1 VMVLRN
7 VREDNGRA
15 LLEMLEHLRLRR
27 ANAPNTHITVRVLA
41 AADHDGI
48 CAAHILSQLLDI
60 RDVKHTLQPVWEN
73 ADIAQHIKHV
83 ENDTEVLSMV
93 LLNCGASTDLEKLVS
108 ESKAP
113 DDFRCFVIDAHRPI
127 AGSNL
132 SKHNS
137 RIIVLDD
144 DPIAEARGERPP
156 VDELDEDDDAD
167 ELDED
172 SEDDKENEG
181 SSNQTSSLESS
192 ERKRSRREAKED
204 KRRRKRQRIQ
214 EYYSLSYH
222 AMPASMSMFHM
233 AKQAKGQQNLHNVL
247 WLAALGLLGYV
258 ELGLM
263 GEEQYNKLVWQQLK
277 EALDSVDDSFNSTG
291 SLRGTQA
298 DSALSDDEEQ
308 DFIRPRAPPKEK
320 KLRFD
325 NDLRLTLYKHWS
337 LEESMLHSPYFYAA
351 MSLHWDAGI
360 RAMKNFFATA
370 GMAPSE
376 YRQYFR
382 YMEAPTR
389 RAVRGDF
396 TKHGKAYGLTE
407 DRMFLDQF
415 VQDIG
420 VQSHE
425 NLVSPQVSSLDA
437 VHVLQALLCGSG
449 NDQELVK
456 RADGKPDFEA
466 IEQNRREEQ
475 IHNFY
480 RAYDAA
486 LCDRPGLFKE
496 GVAQAVDIAKAVQ
509 TLARQIRDTKG
520 AIKVAGT
527 RKFRWTRIDQPP
539 TVFRH
544 QLAARKLVVWLS
556 QTIFAYCSKRPHEL
570 PLLVVIRDGPMDS
583 YLCVGITPPSIS
595 DVDEFGATFRHAV
608 QATQNLQYRFDFF
621 DKSCIAIAA
630 DDIDRFLTA
639 LTTR

>member
-1 VMVLRN
+1 
-7 VREDNGRA
+7 
-15 LLEMLEHLRLRR
+15 MLEHLRLRR

-277 EALDSVDDSFNSTG
+277 E
-291 SLRGTQA
+291 
-298 DSALSDDEEQ
+298 EQ
-308 DFIRPRAPPKEK
+308 DFIRPRAPPK
-320 KLRFD
+320 
-325 NDLRLTLYKHWS
+325 
-337 LEESMLHSPYFYAA
+337 
-351 MSLHWDAGI
+351 
-360 RAMKNFFATA
+360 
-370 GMAPSE
+370 
-376 YRQYFR
+376 
-382 YMEAPTR
+382 
-389 RAVRGDF
+389 
-396 TKHGKAYGLTE
+396 
-407 DRMFLDQF
+407 
-415 VQDIG
+415 
-420 VQSHE
+420 
-425 NLVSPQVSSLDA
+425 
-437 VHVLQALLCGSG
+437 
-449 NDQELVK
+449 
-456 RADGKPDFEA
+456 
-466 IEQNRREEQ
+466 EQ

-544 QLAARKLVVWLS
+544 PLAARKLVVWLS